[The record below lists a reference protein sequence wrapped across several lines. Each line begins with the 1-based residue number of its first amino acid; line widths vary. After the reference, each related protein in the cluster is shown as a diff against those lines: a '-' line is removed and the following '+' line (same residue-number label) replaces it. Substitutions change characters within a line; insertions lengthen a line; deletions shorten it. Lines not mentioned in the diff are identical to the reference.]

1 MTKTTK
7 RRAAERVRIGSA
19 KGAATV
25 AAVHRDN
32 HGRFVSSKSA
42 PHASASVPMN
52 RAGRRQAAK
61 AAKAAGGR
69 QMVPAAGGR
78 GGPRVSSRGLDSAGR
93 LGRAS

>member
-7 RRAAERVRIGSA
+7 RRAAARVRTASA
-19 KGAATV
+19 KGDVKV
-25 AAVHRDN
+25 AAVHRDSQ
-32 HGRFVSSKSA
+32 GRFASSGSA
-42 PHASASVPMN
+42 PHASASAPLN

-61 AAKAAGGR
+61 SNRVAAGGR
-69 QMVPAAGGR
+69 QMVPAGGR

>member
-32 HGRFVSSKSA
+32 HGRFTSSKSA

-69 QMVPAAGGR
+69 QMVPAGGR
-78 GGPRVSSRGLDSAGR
+78 GVPRTTTRGLDSAGR